1 MAATRV
7 QGQRDMGLSVLNLRG
22 LAIND
27 ASNNTNSVTVYASDS
42 GIMFINKNTTLN
54 TNYVLPAVADA
65 DGKMFWFLNAT
76 PNGGYRITA
85 PTNTLVAN
93 NTAIKNYAATG
104 ANTVGIGAIVVGDG
118 SKYYL
123 FELGSIAFTLG

>member
-1 MAATRV
+1 MVTRNTA
-7 QGQRDMGLSVLNLRG
+7 LSEQNLRG
-22 LAIND
+22 ISINVD
-27 ASNNTNSVTVYASDS
+27 DSNTVTIVPSDS

-76 PNGGYRITA
+76 PNAGYVITA
-85 PTNTLVAN
+85 PASTLVAN
-93 NTAIKNYAATG
+93 NTVSKSTATTG
-104 ANTVGIGAIVVGDG
+104 SNTVGISAIVVGDG

-123 FELGSIAFTLG
+123 FEMGSIAFTIG